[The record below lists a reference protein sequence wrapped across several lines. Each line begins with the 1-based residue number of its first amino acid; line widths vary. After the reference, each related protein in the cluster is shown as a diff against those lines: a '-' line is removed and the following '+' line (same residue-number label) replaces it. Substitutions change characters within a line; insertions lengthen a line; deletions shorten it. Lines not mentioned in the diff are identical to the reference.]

1 MAALHSLRP
10 WGYARRANEKEKSEE
25 IRTSESYSSSSDSS
39 NSSKFNSSS
48 SSSSSSSDGGCRFF
62 PIFFLEQ
69 LVFVFVLFFSS
80 FLFFSRVSAGDDDD
94 DDDDEQ
100 RTTTRPHGAGRI
112 SLASGLLFKK
122 KRTHTST
129 KDNTTTSL
137 KHIRSH
143 DDNVNGE
150 SSSDRSRRAKFIPA
164 TASREPSRRESPS
177 TVQFERRF
185 VFVDWKGKRRR
196 GSYDN
201 PSEESVVNSSG
212 ISFRNEV
219 LRWHRE

>member
-1 MAALHSLRP
+1 MLF
-10 WGYARRANEKEKSEE
+10 GKAN
-25 IRTSESYSSSSDSS
+25 
-39 NSSKFNSSS
+39 
-48 SSSSSSSDGGCRFF
+48 
-62 PIFFLEQ
+62 
-69 LVFVFVLFFSS
+69 
-80 FLFFSRVSAGDDDD
+80 
-94 DDDDEQ
+94 DEQ
-100 RTTTRPHGAGRI
+100 TTTTTTTTTTRRRVLTAQRRI
-112 SLASGLLFKK
+112 SLSCFCFQKK
-122 KRTHTST
+122 KGRTQAQKTT
-129 KDNTTTSL
+129 TTTSI
-137 KHIRSH
+137 KHIRSY

-150 SSSDRSRRAKFIPA
+150 SSSDRSRRAKFISA